1 MTQTFQLLTLQCFVT
16 LSLKLWKF
24 LRSTEKGIV
33 TIGSKERCAGCPTH
47 YLQLL
52 VLPFQAKCNF
62 KCVHHDARCNFK
74 CSITRCCCPIVSA
87 SGVHQR
93 GGRGVEGQ
101 QQRLDFCQNRLDL
114 EMAKPSTM
122 PQYQVLLLLTS
133 HELPEIIPHICHGRA
148 EGVRVNFFWP
158 V

>member
-1 MTQTFQLLTLQCFVT
+1 MTFQLLTLQCFAT
-16 LSLKLWKF
+16 LFCKALEVFAFNRKSSCDNWVK
-24 LRSTEKGIV
+24 REM
-33 TIGSKERCAGCPTH
+33 CGCTTH

-62 KCVHHDARCNFK
+62 KCVHHNARCNFK
-74 CSITRCCCPIVSA
+74 CCITRCCCPIVSA

-122 PQYQVLLLLTS
+122 PQYQVLLLLNS
-133 HELPEIIPHICHGRA
+133 HELPEIINFLKKIPRNDFCIPPYSQPH
-148 EGVRVNFFWP
+148 
-158 V
+158 